1 MSTLSI
7 KDLHVS
13 VRTETELKPIL
24 RGVSLD
30 INSGECHAIMGPNGS
45 GKSTLAMAIMGH
57 PKYEISEGSIH
68 LDGTDLV
75 DLSVDERARAGLFL
89 GMQHPVEV
97 QGVSVSNFL
106 RTAKTAISGEAP
118 NLRKWIGELKSNME
132 NLEIDPRFAT
142 RDVNSG
148 FSGGE
153 KKRFEILS
161 MEVLEPAFGILDE
174 IDSGLD
180 IDALKAVSEGINRTK
195 SETRTGIL
203 LVTHYT
209 RILKYVVPDKVHVF
223 VDGRIAETGGPE
235 LGDQLEAEG
244 YERYQRIAT
253 L

>member
-1 MSTLSI
+1 
-7 KDLHVS
+7 
-13 VRTETELKPIL
+13 
-24 RGVSLD
+24 
-30 INSGECHAIMGPNGS
+30 MGPNGS

-195 SETRTGIL
+195 SETKTGIL
-203 LVTHYT
+203 LITHYT

-223 VDGRIAETGGPE
+223 VDGRIAETSGPE

>member
-1 MSTLSI
+1 
-7 KDLHVS
+7 
-13 VRTETELKPIL
+13 
-24 RGVSLD
+24 
-30 INSGECHAIMGPNGS
+30 
-45 GKSTLAMAIMGH
+45 
-57 PKYEISEGSIH
+57 
-68 LDGTDLV
+68 
-75 DLSVDERARAGLFL
+75 
-89 GMQHPVEV
+89 
-97 QGVSVSNFL
+97 
-106 RTAKTAISGEAP
+106 
-118 NLRKWIGELKSNME
+118 ME
-132 NLEIDPRFAT
+132 NLEIDPKFAT